1 LSTLNFD
8 DFFDALDDDPFE
20 EEPVDLD
27 TFLYSE
33 DYLNQPP
40 LSEIQRDLVEAMS
53 QIFKE
58 EDLIRIMGEVEGK
71 RHYKKLHQGRGNSAT
86 GKG

>member
-1 LSTLNFD
+1 MSTLNFD

-27 TFLYSE
+27 TFLHSE

-53 QIFKE
+53 QICLLYTSPSPR
-58 EDLIRIMGEVEGK
+58 D
-71 RHYKKLHQGRGNSAT
+71 S
-86 GKG
+86 